1 MPINRLVVED
11 FRNLHSVDLR
21 LATRIN
27 FIVGENGSG
36 KTSILEVLYTLATGR
51 SFRTRKFKNLIA
63 YHSSSFQLFAEFSLA
78 DLAHRLG
85 VMRHSDGSSLFKLDG
100 SPVASAGEL
109 ATLLPCQVID
119 SHSFDLLEGG
129 PGERRAFIDWLVF
142 HVKPTFRKVWG
153 EYMRCLKHR
162 NSLLRSDKMPRSEFS
177 IWDKTLAELGE
188 VIDGLRREVIE
199 DFEPV
204 SRSYLSQCDF
214 VEQGQL
220 EISYL
225 PGWDST
231 RPLLDQLDERYQ
243 RDVAVGYT
251 SLGPHKADIRFT
263 FNKKPLAEL
272 FSRGQQKSVIA
283 AFYLAQLNVFLAK
296 SGGECILLL
305 DDLPAELDE
314 ANLHRVCDWIS
325 ELQRVQT
332 FITGI
337 DLEAIS
343 RSWPTSVDS
352 TTGDYKLFHVK
363 QGQATE
369 QPCQWSKP

>member
-1 MPINRLVVED
+1 MPINRLVVEH
-11 FRNLHSVDLR
+11 FRNLHSIDLR
-21 LATRIN
+21 LATQIN

-63 YHSSSFQLFAEFSLA
+63 YNSSSFQLFAELTLSN
-78 DLAHRLG
+78 LAHRLG
-85 VMRHSDGSSLFKLDG
+85 VMRHSDGSSLFKLDD
-100 SPVASAGEL
+100 SPVSSAAEL
-109 ATLLPCQVID
+109 AALLPCQVID
-119 SHSFDLLEGG
+119 SRSFDLLEGG

-153 EYMRCLKHR
+153 EYVRCLRHR

-177 IWDKTLAELGE
+177 IWDKTLADLGE
-188 VIDGLRREVIE
+188 VIDGLRCEVIA

-204 SRSYLSQCDF
+204 SRFYLSQCNF
-214 VEQGQL
+214 VEQGEL
-220 EISYL
+220 GISYL
-225 PGWDST
+225 SGWDNT
-231 RPLLDQLDERYQ
+231 RPLLAQLEERYQ

-283 AFYLAQLNVFLAK
+283 AFYLAQLSIFSNK
-296 SGGECILLL
+296 RGEECVLLL
-305 DDLPAELDE
+305 DDLPAELDHV
-314 ANLHRVCDWIS
+314 NLQRVCDWVTQ
-325 ELQRVQT
+325 LKHVQT
-332 FITGI
+332 FVTGI
-337 DLEAIS
+337 DFEAIS
-343 RSWPTSVDS
+343 RSWPKSIHAS
-352 TTGDYKLFHVK
+352 IENYKLFHVK
-363 QGQATE
+363 HGQVTE

>member
-1 MPINRLVVED
+1 MPINRLIVED
-11 FRNLHSVDLR
+11 FRNLHSIDLR
-21 LATRIN
+21 PATRIN
-27 FIVGENGSG
+27 FIVGDNGSG

-63 YHSSSFQLFAEFSLA
+63 YHRPSFQLFAEITLSNLT
-78 DLAHRLG
+78 HRLG
-85 VMRHSDGSSLFKLDG
+85 VVRHSNGTSLFRLDG
-100 SPVASAGEL
+100 GPVASAVEL
-109 ATLLPCQVID
+109 AALLPCQVID

-129 PGERRAFIDWLVF
+129 PGERRAFVDWLVF
-142 HVKPTFRKVWG
+142 HVKPSFRKVWG
-153 EYMRCLKHR
+153 EYVRCLKHR

-188 VIDGLRREVIE
+188 AIDELRREVIN

-204 SRSYLSQCDF
+204 SRSYLAQCDF
-214 VEQGQL
+214 VNQGQF

-225 PGWDST
+225 PGWDSD
-231 RPLLDQLDERYQ
+231 RPLLDQLEERYQ
-243 RDVAVGYT
+243 RDVLLGHT

-263 FNKKPLAEL
+263 FNKKPLSEL

-283 AFYLAQLNVFLAK
+283 AFYLAQLQVFLSK
-296 SGGECILLL
+296 RGEDCVLLL

-314 ANLHRVCDWIS
+314 ANLHRVCDWIT
-325 ELQRVQT
+325 ELQQLQT

-343 RSWPTSVDS
+343 RSWPTPVE
-352 TTGDYKLFHVK
+352 TKTGEYKLFHVK
-363 QGQATE
+363 QGQALE

>member
-1 MPINRLVVED
+1 VPINRLVVED

-85 VMRHSDGSSLFKLDG
+85 VMRHSDGDSLFKLDG
-100 SPVASAGEL
+100 SPVASAAEL
-109 ATLLPCQVID
+109 AALLPCQVID

-153 EYMRCLKHR
+153 EYVRCLKHR

-204 SRSYLSQCDF
+204 SRSYLSQCNF

-231 RPLLDQLDERYQ
+231 RPLLDQLEERYL
-243 RDVAVGYT
+243 RDVAVGHT

-296 SGGECILLL
+296 RGDECILLL
-305 DDLPAELDE
+305 DDLPAEFDE
-314 ANLHRVCDWIS
+314 TNLHRVCDWIS

-337 DLEAIS
+337 DLEAIL
-343 RSWPTSVDS
+343 RSWPTSVDN